1 MAYNDHNNHRQ
12 AANCAQSEI
21 EDLTDDLADLNRA
34 APVPN
39 SDQQTFPLT
48 NNSLPQG
55 QTDLDNLHTNPLLE
69 NSASNPQTSD
79 SPVLP
84 RLTEGFLFTDYL
96 LNLPT
101 LGNIETPTY
110 PEPFEAH
117 TYQAHHQTAVGF
129 APSGNLFHTNTAVA
143 ARGRQDEVPEYH
155 PDTFEPQFTAPAF
168 SGFQT
173 YHTSPSDLAGNTQ
186 HALQSAYPEPYNP
199 QHQIAVGSTS
209 SGNPIHTNTALAPRG
224 QQNEFSEYRPSTF
237 EPQFTSPAFSGF
249 QTYHISPSDLAGNSQ
264 HALQPSLTLSQSNM
278 ARTQAYMRIIQSF
291 AIDRALRDLE
301 SDPRMNYQQVY
312 RSLVRH
318 YVALVINEG
327 VPQYWISRLHLEV
340 ELAQVIVVATGS
352 PELYTRDH
360 LATLQELG
368 DSMRTHRARDYR
380 QVWLAELA
388 QVGITLDDVTRVY
401 EDTDEYER
409 LTGFRDWVHQ
419 WVHGTLD
426 EGTLGDNGPAVGA
439 TSSNNAGGSASQG
452 PWADVTV
459 THGRSHVTPSAPTTS
474 QPGATGGNAMH
485 LPSGNRPP
493 AANSLLSTSNGGRV
507 APSSS
512 RHASAARPASGNAGA
527 NPLTVSVVN
536 GRTTFAT
543 NMGGGLV
550 VFAEHQHGM
559 RCPWTCLLGDSYVTN
574 ERGQLTGH
582 LQRHH
587 HMDAASLA
595 HMVVANPNASNFE
608 GHDNKECFAW
618 GQYVHGDP
626 LPWKCLLCAN
636 HKGMKSGKG
645 TLARHVRLSHGIQ
658 VVVPRVIARPAGRHH
673 QPGTTAG
680 GLARRLEAAERAEQQ
695 RAADAAAQQA
705 AIKVGLR
712 LTLTGGTKRSALDAG
727 LDDDEEDEAE
737 EDGEGEEEEE

>member
-1 MAYNDHNNHRQ
+1 MAYNDHNNHCQ
-12 AANCAQSEI
+12 AVNCAQSEI
-21 EDLTDDLADLNRA
+21 EDLTDDLAEINRA
-34 APVPN
+34 TPVPN
-39 SDQQTFPLT
+39 SDQQTFPPT

-69 NSASNPQTSD
+69 NNASNPQTSD

-84 RLTEGFLFTDYL
+84 SLTEGFLFTDYL

-101 LGNIETPTY
+101 LGNIEPPTY

-117 TYQAHHQTAVGF
+117 TYHPHHQTAVGF
-129 APSGNLFHTNTAVA
+129 DPSGNLFHTNTAVA
-143 ARGRQDEVPEYH
+143 ARGRQDEVSEYH
-155 PDTFEPQFTAPAF
+155 PDTFEPQFNTPAF

-186 HALQSAYPEPYNP
+186 HALQPTQSA
-199 QHQIAVGSTS
+199 
-209 SGNPIHTNTALAPRG
+209 
-224 QQNEFSEYRPSTF
+224 
-237 EPQFTSPAFSGF
+237 
-249 QTYHISPSDLAGNSQ
+249 
-264 HALQPSLTLSQSNM
+264 QPSLTLSQLYLAPSQPSLTTQPNM

-318 YVALVINEG
+318 YVALVINES

-388 QVGITLDDVTRVY
+388 QVGITLDDVTVVY
-401 EDTDEYER
+401 EDTHEYER

-474 QPGATGGNAMH
+474 QPGAAGGNAMH

-493 AANSLLSTSNGGRV
+493 AANSLLSASNGGRV

-536 GRTTFAT
+536 GRTTFGT

-559 RCPWTCLLGDSYVTN
+559 RCPWTCMLGDSYVTN

-636 HKGMKSGKG
+636 HKGMKSGKR
-645 TLARHVRLSHGIQ
+645 TLARHVRLSHGIR
-658 VVVPRVIARPAGRHH
+658 VVPPRVIERPAGRHH

-680 GLARRLEAAERAEQQ
+680 GLARRLEAVERAEQQ

-727 LDDDEEDEAE
+727 LDDEEEDEAE
-737 EDGEGEEEEE
+737 EDGEGEEEE